1 MYIFEINLEKFLQ
14 FYISRKQQHFL
25 KKCIFKKLQEV
36 GLSAAKKDWR
46 LVCVK
51 IDFTGDSVQKSSRS
65 FHKAFIMLLLPI
77 TSMRSIEGKRQVN
90 GIYPG
95 FLTST
100 FFFFFFNCTV
110 EKTLQPLTCKSAN
123 NSCALEMTYFR
134 VLFLNWVMQNSLDK
148 M

>member
-14 FYISRKQQHFL
+14 FYMSRKQQHFF
-25 KKCIFKKLQEV
+25 KKHIFKKLQEV

-65 FHKAFIMLLLPI
+65 FHEVFIMLLPPI
-77 TSMRSIEGKRQVN
+77 TSMRSIEGKRQEN
-90 GIYPG
+90 AIYPR

-100 FFFFFFNCTV
+100 FFFFNCTE
-110 EKTLQPLTCKSAN
+110 EKTLQHLTCKSAN

-134 VLFLNWVMQNSLDK
+134 LLFLNWVMQNSLDK
-148 M
+148 T